1 MIVAVTEEMEGRDR
15 SGLGD
20 ESIYPGCNGE
30 RRWLEEKMIQ
40 ASQGAF

>member
-1 MIVAVTEEMEGRDR
+1 MLAVTGEMEGKDR
-15 SGLGD
+15 SDLED
-20 ESIYPGCNGE
+20 ESIYPDCNGV